1 MRWRHGVVLTVL
13 STVAMS
19 AQAYIGPGAGIGL
32 VGSLLGW
39 VVGIALALFAILA
52 WPVRLL
58 WRRLRR
64 GASRSVPASSPDAE
78 PPR

>member
-1 MRWRHGVVLTVL
+1 MRWRHGVVLAVL
-13 STVAMS
+13 CAMAGS

-39 VVGIALALFAILA
+39 IIGIALALFAILA

-58 WRRLRR
+58 WRRLR
-64 GASRSVPASSPDAE
+64 GKTKVASTNATPTE
-78 PPR
+78 